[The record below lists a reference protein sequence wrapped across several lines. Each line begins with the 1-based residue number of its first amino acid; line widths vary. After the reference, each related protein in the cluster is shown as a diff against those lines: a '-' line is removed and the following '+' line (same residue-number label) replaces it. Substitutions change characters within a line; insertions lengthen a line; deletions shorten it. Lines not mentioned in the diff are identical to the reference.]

1 MVPTGAVYGATKSAV
16 RAISEGLPQKK
27 GRDIRI
33 TIICPGVTE
42 SELTKDMID
51 VNRESTS

>member
-1 MVPTGAVYGATKSAV
+1 MVPTGAVDGATKAAV
-16 RAISEGLPQKK
+16 RAISEGLPQEK

-33 TIICPGVTE
+33 TIIYPGVTE
-42 SELTKDMID
+42 SELTKDMVN